1 MAKKKG
7 GRIIVAMQCKDCGT
21 TNYQTMMNKTNTPKL
36 EISKYCKKDKKH
48 TAHVSREK
56 LK

>member
-7 GRIIVAMQCKDCGT
+7 GRIVVAMQCKDCGK
-21 TNYQTMMNKTNTPKL
+21 TNYHTTINKTNTPKL
-36 EISKYCKKDKKH
+36 ELTKYCKQDKKK
-48 TAHVSREK
+48 TSHVSREK